1 MNSKKRII
9 LTGLYGFLCFLFANG
24 QEAKMARLLTL
35 QEVIAVAKQQSP
47 ASKLAA
53 TNKNLGSWNYK
64 QFKSQYL
71 PWLSMSGTAPDFS
84 NSIANTFQPDGTQ
97 AFRKRTL
104 ANTRAS
110 LDLNQSIGATGTV
123 IGLSSQLQRLDIF
136 EEQHATS
143 YLAQPLLF
151 SLTQPLLQFN
161 PLRWANK
168 TEPLKFQ
175 ESQRQYAEDM
185 ENVSYFAS
193 GLFFNLLIAQ
203 TNLEISKKNKL
214 STDTLYRM
222 SLGRYQLGK
231 IAENELLQLELAT
244 MNAQNQ
250 ISQSE
255 LDVQISTQK
264 LINYLQLPFDENLQL
279 TIPSDLPTI
288 RVEVAKAL
296 EEARKNRKNTIT
308 YKRQLL
314 EAQREVAKAKGNR
327 GFNGTITASYG
338 FTRTSALIADVYNSA
353 LPQQAVSLG
362 LNLPILNWGN
372 ASAQVFSAKANLEQ
386 AQISIQQQQ
395 QNFEQEVIL
404 AATQL
409 NIYRQK
415 AITAQ
420 KADTIA
426 QKRYEISSNRYLI
439 GKITILDLNTALNDR
454 IQAKLS
460 FIQALND
467 FWMAWYDLRR
477 KTLFDF
483 EFGEVIQY

>member
-1 MNSKKRII
+1 MKKVV
-9 LTGLYGFLCFLFANG
+9 LLCFTMTFCLGPLAYS
-24 QEAKMARLLTL
+24 QVTKVPRLLTL
-35 QEVIAVAKQQSP
+35 SEVVAIAKQQSP
-47 ASKLAA
+47 ASKLAS

-64 QFKSQYL
+64 IFKSQYL
-71 PWLSMSGTAPDFS
+71 PWLALNGTLPDFS
-84 NSIANTFQPDGTQ
+84 NSIANVYQPDGTQ

-104 ANTRAS
+104 SNAGAS
-110 LDLNQSIGATGTV
+110 LDLNQSIGATGTT
-123 IGLSSQLQRLDIF
+123 IGISSQLQRLDIF
-136 EEQHATS
+136 EEEHVSS
-143 YLAQPLLF
+143 YLAQPLVI
-151 SLTQPLLQFN
+151 SLSQPILRYN

-168 TEPLKFQ
+168 TEPLRFQ

-185 ENVSYFAS
+185 ENVSYMAS

-203 TNLEISKKNKL
+203 TNLEISQKNKM

-255 LDVQISTQK
+255 LDVQITTQK
-264 LINYLQLPFDENLQL
+264 LVNYLQLPVDESLQL
-279 TIPSDLPTI
+279 SIPSDLPNI
-288 RVEVAKAL
+288 QVEVTKAL
-296 EEARKNRKNTIT
+296 DEARKNRKNTIT
-308 YKRQLL
+308 YQRQLL
-314 EAQREVAKAKGNR
+314 EAESEVARAKGNR
-327 GFNGTITASYG
+327 GFNGTLSASYG
-338 FTRTSALIADVYNSA
+338 FTRTSALFSDVYKNS
-353 LPQQAVSLG
+353 LPQQTVTLG

-372 ASAQVFSAKANLEQ
+372 ASAQVYSAKASMEL
-386 AQISIQQQQ
+386 AQITIQQQQ

-409 NIYRQK
+409 NLYRQK
-415 AITAQ
+415 ALIAQ

-460 FIQALND
+460 YIQALND
-467 FWMAWYDLRR
+467 FWNAWFNLRR

-483 EFGEVIQY
+483 ESGEVIKY